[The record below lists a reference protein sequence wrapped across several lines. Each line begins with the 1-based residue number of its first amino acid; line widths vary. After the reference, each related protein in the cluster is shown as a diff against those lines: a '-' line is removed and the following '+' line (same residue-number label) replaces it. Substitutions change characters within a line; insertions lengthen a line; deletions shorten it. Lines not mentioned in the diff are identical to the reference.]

1 MLTLVLGGARSGKSR
16 FAHSVCAGG
25 KHVVYIA
32 TARPEDDEIRTRI
45 ARHRQDRPAH
55 WLTIE
60 EPLEIAGAVEH
71 SAAKCDFVLLD
82 CLTFWLSNLCW
93 AHRDEAEQKI
103 QAAASEEL
111 ARMVAASAASH
122 LVMVTNEVGYGLVPE
137 SAVGRLFRDLQGWMN
152 QDAARAA
159 DFVYHVVAGI
169 PIAIKKP
176 EAGS

>member
-16 FAHSVCAGG
+16 FAQSVCAGG
-25 KHVVYIA
+25 KQVAYIA
-32 TARPEDDEIRTRI
+32 TARPEDDEIRARI

-60 EPLEIAGAVEH
+60 EPLEIADAMERYTAH
-71 SAAKCDFVLLD
+71 CDFVLLD

-93 AHRDEAEQKI
+93 AHREEAEETTH
-103 QAAASEEL
+103 AAADREL
-111 ARMVAASAASH
+111 ARIVAAGTASH
-122 LVMVTNEVGYGLVPE
+122 LVIVTNELGYGLVPE
-137 SAVGRLFRDLQGWMN
+137 SAVGRRFRDLQGWIN

-169 PIAIKKP
+169 PIAIKLP
-176 EAGS
+176 GATL

>member
-16 FAHSVCAGG
+16 FAQSVCAGG
-25 KHVVYIA
+25 KQVAYIA
-32 TARPEDDEIRTRI
+32 TARSEDDEIRTRI

-55 WLTIE
+55 WLTVE
-60 EPLEIAGAVEH
+60 EPLEVG
-71 SAAKCDFVLLD
+71 SALERYAASCDFVLLD

-93 AHRDEAEQKI
+93 AHRDEPEEKI
-103 QAAASEEL
+103 QAAASREL

-122 LVMVTNEVGYGLVPE
+122 LVMVSNEVGYGLVPE
-137 SAVGRLFRDLQGWMN
+137 SAVGRLFRDLHGWIN

-159 DFVYHVVAGI
+159 DFVYNVIAGI